1 MYIKVEVEG
10 FYWLKDNCWGG
21 AIDTLNTIEDN
32 EKEDELIDWLEQYFD
47 CGYNELP
54 TLTELNDYLW
64 FEDEEIFEAL
74 GIGEEE
80 YDEYDDDCWDD
91 EDEEGDDE
99 DDE

>member
-21 AIDTLNTIEDN
+21 AIDTLNTIADN
-32 EKEDELIDWLEQYFD
+32 EKEVEFIDWLEQCFD
-47 CGYNELP
+47 YGYNELP

-74 GIGEEE
+74 EIGEEE
-80 YDEYDDDCWDD
+80 DEDDWEEEDEEED
-91 EDEEGDDE
+91 EDEE
-99 DDE
+99 

>member
-32 EKEDELIDWLEQYFD
+32 EKEDEFIDWLEQCFD

-80 YDEYDDDCWDD
+80 EEYDDDCWDD